1 VLLAAAV
8 QSVDAGIP
16 RAAIDSRGGLS
27 NAQLARSEPG
37 ATRVREGAQNGRA
50 GVGRADP
57 GPAEHGVGSSPG
69 QAPRAQDSAGFEPR
83 RAARSQAGH
92 LAAAGHA
99 DLGALGAELQIASAS
114 LLAVGSVSAAP
125 RALDLQARRGPPLAG
140 RASRAALAPAASGPR
155 EEPEPGPSASRRV
168 WPSES
173 ARSAAEGAL
182 ARGLDYLAKAQAR
195 QADGSLPLD
204 GSTPA
209 TRAPVAVTAL
219 AALAWMADG
228 SQPDRGPF
236 SREVGRAIDYLLLRT
251 VLERGAPRRGFI
263 GSDADSN
270 SRMHGHGYAT
280 LALTQACSLSPAS
293 PRGARL
299 FEALPLAVDLIQRTQ
314 GSEGGWWYEPEI
326 EVQHEGSVTITLVQ
340 ALRAARG
347 AGFEVRDE
355 VIARAEDYVR
365 RSQAPDGKFRYQI
378 GSETTSLA
386 LTAAA
391 VSCLQATGRY
401 DDPAVTAGLEAIW
414 RELIGGGRVPARYP
428 FYERM
433 YLSQALW
440 HARDGEAFG
449 RYLEL
454 ELADLLGSQQADGS
468 WGGSEF
474 GLAYATAMNCLL
486 LALPAENLPIFH
498 R

>member
-1 VLLAAAV
+1 VAA
-8 QSVDAGIP
+8 
-16 RAAIDSRGGLS
+16 SRGLWVAPSWVQPRGFDLE
-27 NAQLARSEPG
+27 ARRGSPPAGRAPRGAADPGALGHRDESEPG
-37 ATRVREGAQNGRA
+37 PTKGRT
-50 GVGRADP
+50 
-57 GPAEHGVGSSPG
+57 
-69 QAPRAQDSAGFEPR
+69 
-83 RAARSQAGH
+83 
-92 LAAAGHA
+92 
-99 DLGALGAELQIASAS
+99 I
-114 LLAVGSVSAAP
+114 
-125 RALDLQARRGPPLAG
+125 
-140 RASRAALAPAASGPR
+140 
-155 EEPEPGPSASRRV
+155 

-173 ARSAAEGAL
+173 ARAAAEAAL
-182 ARGLDYLAKAQAR
+182 ARGLEYLAKAQAR
-195 QADGSLPLD
+195 QADGSLPLE

-228 SQPDRGPF
+228 NQPDRGPF

-293 PRGARL
+293 PRGTRL
-299 FEALPLAVDLIQRTQ
+299 FEALPLAVDLIERTQ

-347 AGFEVRDE
+347 AGFHVRDE

-414 RELIGGGRVPARYP
+414 RELLGGGRVPARYP

-440 HARDGEAFG
+440 HARDAEAFG

>member
-1 VLLAAAV
+1 
-8 QSVDAGIP
+8 
-16 RAAIDSRGGLS
+16 
-27 NAQLARSEPG
+27 
-37 ATRVREGAQNGRA
+37 
-50 GVGRADP
+50 
-57 GPAEHGVGSSPG
+57 
-69 QAPRAQDSAGFEPR
+69 
-83 RAARSQAGH
+83 
-92 LAAAGHA
+92 
-99 DLGALGAELQIASAS
+99 
-114 LLAVGSVSAAP
+114 
-125 RALDLQARRGPPLAG
+125 
-140 RASRAALAPAASGPR
+140 
-155 EEPEPGPSASRRV
+155 
-168 WPSES
+168 
-173 ARSAAEGAL
+173 
-182 ARGLDYLAKAQAR
+182 
-195 QADGSLPLD
+195 
-204 GSTPA
+204 
-209 TRAPVAVTAL
+209 
-219 AALAWMADG
+219 
-228 SQPDRGPF
+228 
-236 SREVGRAIDYLLLRT
+236 LLRT

-293 PRGARL
+293 PRGTRL
-299 FEALPLAVDLIQRTQ
+299 FEALPLAVDLIERTQ

-347 AGFEVRDE
+347 AGFHVRDE

-414 RELIGGGRVPARYP
+414 RELLGGGRVPARYP

-440 HARDGEAFG
+440 HARDAEAFG